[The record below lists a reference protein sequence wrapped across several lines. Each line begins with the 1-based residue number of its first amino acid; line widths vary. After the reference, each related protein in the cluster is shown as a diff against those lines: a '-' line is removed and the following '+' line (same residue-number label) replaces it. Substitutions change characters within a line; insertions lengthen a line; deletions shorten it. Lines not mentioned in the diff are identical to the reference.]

1 MKKTNTTIEK
11 LLAQRKAIDIKIAQI
26 KEEEKAEKRASIL
39 KAIEASGLAEL
50 EDAELR
56 KALNDLMA
64 AHASKKTVQHEPVE
78 NQKTAS

>member
-1 MKKTNTTIEK
+1 MKKANAILEK
-11 LLAQRKAIDIKIAQI
+11 LLAQRKAIDIKVARI

-39 KAIEASGLAEL
+39 KVIEASGLAEL

-64 AHASKKTVQHEPVE
+64 AHVSKKTVQPAPSDD
-78 NQKTAS
+78 QKTAP

>member
-1 MKKTNTTIEK
+1 MKKANAILEK
-11 LLAQRKAIDIKIAQI
+11 LLAQRKAIDIKVARI

-64 AHASKKTVQHEPVE
+64 AHASKKTLQPEPADD
-78 NQKTAS
+78 QKTAP

>member
-1 MKKTNTTIEK
+1 MKKANAILEK
-11 LLAQRKAIDIKIAQI
+11 LLAQRKAIDIKVARI

-64 AHASKKTVQHEPVE
+64 EHASKKTVQPEPADD
-78 NQKTAS
+78 QKTAP

>member
-1 MKKTNTTIEK
+1 MKKTNTTLEK
-11 LLAQRKAIDIKIAQI
+11 LLAQRKAIDIKIAKI

-39 KAIEASGLAEL
+39 KVIEASGLAEL

-64 AHASKKTVQHEPVE
+64 AHASRKHVQHDPGED
-78 NQKTAS
+78 QKTAP